1 MSKLVSA
8 FFSPADRE
16 AIVAAVAVAEART
29 SAELVPMVVE
39 ASDDYPKAELA
50 CAVVVGLCAGLV
62 LCLAFGTRN
71 LWLFLL
77 LGGVFALAGF
87 AAARRCPDVKR
98 LFVSQ
103 ARRLAETKQAAQ
115 AAFFTH
121 GLTETMHRN
130 AVLVYISVFE
140 RLVFIQPD
148 RGLAGRLD
156 ATALDATTAALTR
169 GIAAGRQKEALI
181 VCLDTLAGLL
191 APHFP
196 PDEAD
201 TDEIKNLI
209 II

>member
-39 ASDDYPKAELA
+39 ASDDYPKAGLA
-50 CAVVVGLCAGLV
+50 CAVVVGLCAGLM

-71 LWLFLL
+71 FWLFLL
-77 LGGVFALAGF
+77 FGGLFALAGF
-87 AAARRCPDVKR
+87 EAARRCPDVKR
-98 LFVSQ
+98 LFVSK
-103 ARRLAETKQAAQ
+103 ARRLAETRQAAQ

-121 GLTETMHRN
+121 GLTETKHRN
-130 AVLVYISVFE
+130 AVLVYISIFE

-148 RGLAGRLD
+148 KGLAGRLD
-156 ATALDATTAALTR
+156 AAALDAATAAFSR

-181 VCLDTLAGLL
+181 ACLDTLADLL
-191 APHFP
+191 APLFP

-201 TDEIKNLI
+201 TNEIKNLI
-209 II
+209 LI

>member
-39 ASDDYPKAELA
+39 ASDDYPKAGLA

-62 LCLAFGTRN
+62 LCLAFSTRN

-77 LGGVFALAGF
+77 FGGVFALAGF
-87 AAARRCPDVKR
+87 EASRRCPDVKR
-98 LFVSQ
+98 LFVSE
-103 ARRLAETKQAAQ
+103 ARRLAETRQAAQ

-121 GLTETMHRN
+121 GLTETKHRN

-148 RGLAGRLD
+148 KGLAAHLD
-156 ATALDATTAALTR
+156 AAALDAATAALSR

-181 VCLDTLAGLL
+181 ACLDTLAGLL
-191 APHFP
+191 APLFP

-201 TDEIKNLI
+201 TNEIKNLI
-209 II
+209 LI

>member
-16 AIVAAVAVAEART
+16 AIVAAVAVAEAKT

-77 LGGVFALAGF
+77 FGGVFALAGF
-87 AAARRCPDVKR
+87 EAARRCPDVKR
-98 LFVSQ
+98 LFVSK

-115 AAFFTH
+115 AAFFSH
-121 GLTETMHRN
+121 GLTETQHRN
-130 AVLVYISVFE
+130 AVLVYISIFE

-148 RGLAGRLD
+148 KGLVGRLD
-156 ATALDATTAALTR
+156 TAALDAATAALTR
-169 GIAAGRQKEALI
+169 GIAAGRQTEALMA
-181 VCLDTLAGLL
+181 CLDALAGLL
-191 APHFP
+191 APLYP
-196 PDEAD
+196 PSPDD

-209 II
+209 LI